1 LSAPMF
7 ELRGVGK
14 QFGASVALRNI
25 NLRFER
31 RERVALVGPSG
42 AGKTTLLALLNGT
55 LQPSSGEVL
64 ALGQPLHALAPRARR
79 KVQQQIGTV
88 YQQFHLV
95 PGLRVIHNVNAGRL
109 GGWSLGRAA
118 RSLVWPAEIAAARAA
133 LERVGIPEKLFER
146 TSSLSGGQQQRVA
159 IARVL
164 VQDPQVILADEP
176 IASLDPESGREVM
189 DLLLAVA
196 EQTAKTLITSIH
208 AVHFAGTHFQR
219 VIGVR
224 EGQILFDAP
233 ARDVTPEMID
243 ALYRNVRTSAQGIPA

>member
-1 LSAPMF
+1 MF
-7 ELRGVGK
+7 ELRGVEK
-14 QFGASVALRNI
+14 RFGSSVALRDV

-42 AGKTTLLALLNGT
+42 AGKTTLLSILNGT
-55 LQPSSGEVL
+55 VQPSAGEVL
-64 ALGQPLHALAPRARR
+64 ALGRPIHRLAAKDRR

-109 GGWSLGRAA
+109 GRWSLGRAA
-118 RSLVWPAEIAAARAA
+118 FSLVWPVEVAQARSA
-133 LERVGIPEKLFER
+133 LERVGIPDKLFER
-146 TSSLSGGQQQRVA
+146 TASLSGGQQQRVA

-164 VQDPQVILADEP
+164 IQDPQVILADEP
-176 IASLDPESGREVM
+176 IASLDPENGREIM
-189 DLLLAVA
+189 DLLQALA

-208 AVHFAGTHFQR
+208 AIQFARTHFQR

-224 EGQILFDAP
+224 RGEVLFDRP
-233 ARDVTPEMID
+233 AHDVSPAMIE
-243 ALYRNVRTSAQGIPA
+243 ALYRIDRSSAEGPPS